1 MALAAT
7 SQHNILLEMA
17 DVTAHDPRDLSGA
30 PDSTLAPCLPRPR
43 LAQDLE
49 HRVHKA
55 ALAAELF
62 DRPAEVVRVG
72 PYQICRR
79 LGQGSMG
86 TVYLADDDR
95 LARQVALKLLHEEQ
109 SGPRLQRE
117 ALALARL
124 SHPNVVQVF
133 EVGVADGRAFVAME
147 YVPGQT
153 LYAWLRACPRPWREV
168 LAVLLDAGR
177 GLAAVHAA
185 GLVHRD
191 FKPSNVVLGDDG
203 RARVF
208 DFGLARSLGDADDP
222 HASGS
227 PGAEP
232 LTALTRTGVLVGTPA
247 YMALEQFHDHV
258 HDARSDQFS
267 FCVTLFEALYGVR
280 PYDGPTVADLYRAL
294 ERGCLV
300 DPPAGSQVPAWLHAA
315 VVRGLARDP
324 AARWPSMTA
333 LLAELGRDRDRDRV
347 RRRWF
352 AGAALGLGALALGLV
367 VPLAHEHRHQRAC
380 EAAADAE
387 LAEVWRPEARMAV
400 LRARGITAAR
410 PIGPELEGIDHELE
424 GEAEHWRD
432 RRVEACVRPPAR
444 VADATW
450 LQRQMQ
456 RCFDATRRDLATNLE
471 VAGESTTRTEH
482 RFFFL
487 PRPARCLDPDHLVAT
502 TWSDDPEV
510 QRHEQLVRAQL
521 LRGVL
526 AERTGDHAGAERQF
540 TAAVAAATA
549 SETSLALA
557 GREAVARVKF
567 TVGDRRGAWAA
578 LEAAFAAVTA
588 ARAELP
594 SFELDALDMQLLLGA
609 ATGTSRLD
617 HVALFEGR
625 EATPGLTLA
634 QRLHRITM
642 PSADGP
648 SWRSKIVGVTS
659 GFTRELLVP
668 LTVAAQAFA
677 ELGEFELAEDA
688 ARHGLATLAVHPGRP
703 ALGLDL
709 ALTLARA
716 YLGLGLFDRAE
727 EALTAARATLRRTV
741 DPAASARRGWLQLTL
756 VEVRLARGDRDV
768 AARDLDVLE
777 DMSQSAS
784 ELDDRF
790 APALARV
797 RGRLLALQGDRVGA
811 ARELAR
817 AREGL
822 AASHGLARLRLVDVH
837 LDEARLALADDRPRA
852 AEASLREA
860 LREHEALVGPDHV
873 SRLPIVAL
881 LGLTHHALGDLAAAQ
896 DDLARARALV
906 DARLAATRAHD
917 ALPDPLPRALARLE
931 RAPDHAWAFRPASRE
946 SQSRDPE
953 LRRLAALLAAPSNAT
968 PMIPIHR

>member
-1 MALAAT
+1 
-7 SQHNILLEMA
+7 MA

-30 PDSTLAPCLPRPR
+30 PDSTPAPCLPRPR

-62 DRPAEVVRVG
+62 DRPAAVVRVG
-72 PYQICRR
+72 PYRICRR

-153 LYAWLRACPRPWREV
+153 LHAWLRARPRPWREV

-191 FKPSNVVLGDDG
+191 FKPGNVVLGDDG
-203 RARVF
+203 RARVRLRP
-208 DFGLARSLGDADDP
+208 GPLARRRRRP
-222 HASGS
+222 RASGS
-227 PGAEP
+227 PDAEP
-232 LTALTRTGVLVGTPA
+232 LTALTRTGVVVGTPA
-247 YMALEQFHDHV
+247 YMALEQFRDHV

-294 ERGCLV
+294 EHGCPV
-300 DPPAGSQVPAWLHAA
+300 DPPAGSQVPAWLHAV
-315 VVRGLARDP
+315 VVRGLARDA

-333 LLAELGRDRDRDRV
+333 LLAELGRDRDRA

-367 VPLAHEHRHQRAC
+367 VPLAQEHRHQRAC

-387 LAEVWRPEARMAV
+387 LAEVWRPEARLAV

-410 PIGPELEGIDHELE
+410 PLGPELAGIEHELE
-424 GEAEHWRD
+424 DEAERWRD

-456 RCFDATRRDLATNLE
+456 RCFDAARRDLATNLE
-471 VAGESTTRTEH
+471 VAGESTTRSDH
-482 RFFFL
+482 RFFFS
-487 PRPARCLDPDHLVAT
+487 PRPDRCLDPDHLVAT
-502 TWSDDPEV
+502 AWSDDPEV
-510 QRHEQLVRAQL
+510 QRHEQRVRAQL
-521 LRGVL
+521 LRGVQ
-526 AERTGDHAGAERQF
+526 AERAGDHAGAERQF
-540 TAAVAAATA
+540 TAAVTAATA

-557 GREAVARVKF
+557 GREALAQLKF
-567 TVGDRRGAWAA
+567 TTGDRRGAWAA
-578 LEAAFAAVTA
+578 LEAAFAAATA

-594 SFELDALDMQLLLGA
+594 RFELDALDLQLLLGA

-625 EATPGLTLA
+625 QATPGLTLA
-634 QRLHRITM
+634 QRLRRITIPPPTGPRGARRSSASPPASPVSCSCRSPSPRRPSPSSASSSSPRTPPATAWRPSPPAPGAP
-642 PSADGP
+642 PSA
-648 SWRSKIVGVTS
+648 STSRSPWPAPTS
-659 GFTRELLVP
+659 
-668 LTVAAQAFA
+668 
-677 ELGEFELAEDA
+677 
-688 ARHGLATLAVHPGRP
+688 
-703 ALGLDL
+703 
-709 ALTLARA
+709 
-716 YLGLGLFDRAE
+716 
-727 EALTAARATLRRTV
+727 
-741 DPAASARRGWLQLTL
+741 ASAC
-756 VEVRLARGDRDV
+756 
-768 AARDLDVLE
+768 
-777 DMSQSAS
+777 SI
-784 ELDDRF
+784 
-790 APALARV
+790 APK
-797 RGRLLALQGDRVGA
+797 
-811 ARELAR
+811 
-817 AREGL
+817 
-822 AASHGLARLRLVDVH
+822 
-837 LDEARLALADDRPRA
+837 RP
-852 AEASLREA
+852 
-860 LREHEALVGPDHV
+860 
-873 SRLPIVAL
+873 
-881 LGLTHHALGDLAAAQ
+881 
-896 DDLARARALV
+896 
-906 DARLAATRAHD
+906 
-917 ALPDPLPRALARLE
+917 
-931 RAPDHAWAFRPASRE
+931 
-946 SQSRDPE
+946 
-953 LRRLAALLAAPSNAT
+953 
-968 PMIPIHR
+968 